1 MAEVME
7 KSQAPFGTCCQLT
20 ICTIRMRPVLSLTKG
35 QTPWA
40 CISKTTQQINRL
52 LKQPPSKPPNQP
64 TKKPTRQQMNQQITQ
79 PAI

>member
-7 KSQAPFGTCCQLT
+7 KSQAPFGTRCQLT
-20 ICTIRMRPVLSLTKG
+20 ICTIRMRPILSLTKG

-64 TKKPTRQQMNQQITQ
+64 ASQQKNQ
-79 PAI
+79 PDNK